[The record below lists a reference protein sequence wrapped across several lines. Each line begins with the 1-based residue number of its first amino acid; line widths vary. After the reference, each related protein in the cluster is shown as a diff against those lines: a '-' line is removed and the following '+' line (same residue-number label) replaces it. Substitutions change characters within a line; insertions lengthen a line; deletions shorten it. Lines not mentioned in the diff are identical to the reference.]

1 MRNLHQHAFSLL
13 EVIFTLALIGT
24 GLSVA
29 APTLSALLER
39 NRQLALRDSLH
50 ASLEQARALA
60 ILQRYKVE
68 ICGSS
73 DGLRCQNDWH
83 YGWLVR
89 RSEDNQNPLEH
100 IKLAQGSNLQW
111 SGFDKT
117 IRFHTNGTS
126 PTGNG
131 RFYQCHNG
139 KIRWQLII
147 NRQGRVRH
155 GSERENISS
164 VDKCTP

>member
-1 MRNLHQHAFSLL
+1 MSKLHQHAFSLP
-13 EVIFTLALIGT
+13 EVLVTLALLGT
-24 GLSVA
+24 GLSIA
-29 APTLSALLER
+29 TPALSELLER
-39 NRQLALRDSLH
+39 NQQLALRDSLH
-50 ASLEQARALA
+50 ASLQQARAQS
-60 ILQRYKVE
+60 ILQRYSVE

-73 DGLRCQNDWH
+73 DGLRCQNDWS

-89 RSEDNQNPLEH
+89 RNEGSQNPLEH
-100 IKLAQGSNLQW
+100 IKLAPGTNLRW

-117 IRFHTNGTS
+117 IRFHANGTS

-155 GSERENISS
+155 SSEAENASS
-164 VDKCTP
+164 VAKCTS